1 MKFSKRSSRLV
12 SSPLYVF
19 FRKVKEQEAQGKK
32 IISLGVG
39 EPYQDTPEPIK
50 EAGIAAIKA
59 NKTRYNPATGS
70 MALRQALAK
79 KYGVAPEQVAL
90 ASGAKPFLGSVMWSL
105 IDEGDV
111 IFMAGPVYPPFFQIA
126 ESNGARVVLIDTK
139 PTGFKMT
146 LALVAEA
153 YRAAD
158 LDGHSAYILLNS
170 PNNPTGVAYDREEL
184 EKIVSFCRERNITVI
199 SDECYN
205 NFSAEP
211 EFTVRQLDDQAIV
224 INSFSKTYAM
234 TGWRLGYA
242 IMPPE
247 LAVVVGRY
255 LENYLGCA
263 SSIADAAALTALE
276 TEPLADFT
284 EQRTLV
290 HAWLDR
296 HGIPYAP
303 STGGIFIFPDFAPVM
318 AKKGI
323 ADSVELA
330 TYFLEQAAVA
340 ATPGSAFGEIYDSH
354 LRLSYCIDV
363 EELKL
368 ALKKLEAVL

>member
-1 MKFSKRSSRLV
+1 M
-12 SSPLYVF
+12 
-19 FRKVKEQEAQGKK
+19 GKK

-39 EPYQDTPEPIK
+39 EPYQDTPEAIK

-59 NKTRYNPATGS
+59 NKTRYNPASGS

-79 KYGVAPEQVAL
+79 KYGVEPKQVAL
-90 ASGAKPFLGSVMWSL
+90 ASGAKPFLGSIMWSL
-105 IDEGDV
+105 LDEGDV

-126 ESNGARVVLIDTK
+126 ESNGARVVLVDTK
-139 PTGFKMT
+139 PSGFKMT
-146 LALVAEA
+146 IELLEAA
-153 YRAAD
+153 YRATD
-158 LDGHSAYILLNS
+158 LEGHSAYILLNS
-170 PNNPTGVAYDREEL
+170 PNNPTGVAYDRPEL
-184 EKIVSFCRERNITVI
+184 EKIVAFCREQGITII

-205 NFSAEP
+205 NFSADP
-211 EFTVRQLDDQAIV
+211 SFTVRQLDEQAVV

-255 LENYLGCA
+255 LDNYLGCA

-284 EQRTLV
+284 EQRGLV
-290 HAWLDR
+290 HAWLDK

-303 STGGIFIFPDFAPVM
+303 STGGIFVFPDFAPIM

-323 ADSVELA
+323 ADSTALA
-330 TYFLEQAAVA
+330 TYFLEQAEVAV
-340 ATPGSAFGEIYDSH
+340 TPGSAFGEAYDTH
-354 LRLSYCIDV
+354 LRLSYCIRL

-368 ALKKLEAVL
+368 ALEKLDAVI

>member
-1 MKFSKRSSRLV
+1 MKFSKRSTHLV
-12 SSPLYVF
+12 SSSLYVF
-19 FRKVKEQEAQGKK
+19 FRKVKEQEALGKK

-59 NKTRYNPATGS
+59 NKTRYNTASGS

-79 KYGVAPEQVAL
+79 KYDVAPEQVAL
-90 ASGAKPFLGSVMWSL
+90 ASGAKPFLGSIMWSV
-105 IDEGDV
+105 IDEGDI

-139 PTGFKMT
+139 PNGFKMT
-146 LALVAEA
+146 LAALEKAYLDAELSGH
-153 YRAAD
+153 AA
-158 LDGHSAYILLNS
+158 HILLNS
-170 PNNPTGVAYDREEL
+170 PNNPTGVAYDRAEL
-184 EKIVSFCRERNITVI
+184 EKIVSFCRERNMTII

-205 NFSAEP
+205 NFSADP
-211 EFTVRQLDDQAIV
+211 DFTVRQLDDQAII

-242 IMPPE
+242 IMPQD

-255 LENYLGCA
+255 LDNYLGCA
-263 SSIADAAALTALE
+263 SSIADAAAMTALE

-284 EQRTLV
+284 EQRDMIHT
-290 HAWLDR
+290 WLDK

-303 STGGIFIFPDFAPVM
+303 STGGIFVFPDFAPIM

-323 ADSVELA
+323 ADSTGLA
-330 TYFLEQAAVA
+330 SYFLEQAEVA
-340 ATPGSAFGEIYDSH
+340 ATPGSAFGEAYDTH
-354 LRLSYCIDV
+354 LRLSYCIRP
-363 EELKL
+363 EELRL
-368 ALKKLEAVL
+368 ALERLDAVI